1 VYKLFSKNIVVS
13 LIQRMY
19 RAHNPTA
26 PGMHNMGGT
35 YGGDSYSYGG
45 AGGSHTNVT
54 YRRDAG
60 YFERVGGSCCGI
72 FFGILLL
79 LTSFPVLFL
88 NEGRAVQTAKSLDE
102 GFRLVQHI
110 QSDDP
115 IFDSNENQLV
125 HLTGALKTEMALS
138 DSQFDISIYAVK
150 LRRSVEMYQW
160 VEHSHKREYKEG
172 DRTRVETTYSYTT
185 EWKGDIIKSNAFSN
199 PTAHTNPTSFPINS
213 YTKVASPVF
222 VGQHQLSSGLISKV
236 SNFKTLQPKHTPVE
250 GNFQMLENYI
260 YRSNNPYSP
269 KVGDLRISFSYAG
282 HSDHVTLKQDHVS
295 IIAKQN
301 SGILTAF
308 QTEAGDV
315 LEMLYHGIKTAK
327 EIFDSEHSAN
337 SMLTWVLRG
346 VGWLLMFISL
356 QMIMSIFRQ
365 IVSFIPIVRDI
376 VGLATSL
383 IAFSIATSLA
393 LITIAIGW
401 LRYRPM
407 LACALLVGAAIPL
420 YLSKK
425 KAGKDKME
433 KK

>member
-1 VYKLFSKNIVVS
+1 VIYVS
-13 LIQRMY
+13 
-19 RAHNPTA
+19 H
-26 PGMHNMGGT
+26 
-35 YGGDSYSYGG
+35 
-45 AGGSHTNVT
+45 
-54 YRRDAG
+54 
-60 YFERVGGSCCGI
+60 
-72 FFGILLL
+72 
-79 LTSFPVLFL
+79 
-88 NEGRAVQTAKSLDE
+88 
-102 GFRLVQHI
+102 
-110 QSDDP
+110 
-115 IFDSNENQLV
+115 
-125 HLTGALKTEMALS
+125 
-138 DSQFDISIYAVK
+138 
-150 LRRSVEMYQW
+150 SV
-160 VEHSHKREYKEG
+160 
-172 DRTRVETTYSYTT
+172 
-185 EWKGDIIKSNAFSN
+185 
-199 PTAHTNPTSFPINS
+199 
-213 YTKVASPVF
+213 
-222 VGQHQLSSGLISKV
+222 
-236 SNFKTLQPKHTPVE
+236 
-250 GNFQMLENYI
+250 
-260 YRSNNPYSP
+260 
-269 KVGDLRISFSYAG
+269 YAG
-282 HSDHVTLKQDHVS
+282 HSDHVTFKQDHVS

-315 LEMLYHGIKTAK
+315 LEMLYPGIKTAK